1 MTIAHASRSVARTT
15 SKLAV
20 HSATQPD
27 LAGANQGAKAGCVR
41 QVWFWEMTYL
51 PAQGIGRRFYLDP
64 ILAWVAARVGGFTG
78 EAGDDSGCATSRVQ
92 RTALV
97 ERSHSL
103 ASKAALHGG
112 HNGGNSE
119 SHHCAR
125 DSEFPGDQTIRLTT
139 MRIRRQGLCR
149 SAFRH
154 REVRAGVLPSGSR
167 ESHTGTVLG
176 QRLRPL
182 ARHGTHAVVMF
193 AMTRPSNALPATI
206 TRCWRPAILLRARNS
221 GRGSRDPRKGSPI
234 ATVAVPSTTS
244 TSMPLAA

>member
-41 QVWFWEMTYL
+41 QVWFWDMTYL
-51 PAQGIGRRFYLDP
+51 PAQGIGRRFYLDLF
-64 ILAWVAARVGGFTG
+64 LAWVAARVGGFTG
-78 EAGDDSGCATSRVQ
+78 EAGDNSGCVQ

-103 ASKAALHGG
+103 ASKAALHGRQ
-112 HNGGNSE
+112 NGDNSE
-119 SHHCAR
+119 SRHRAR

-154 REVRAGVLPSGSR
+154 REVRAGVLRSGSR

-176 QRLRPL
+176 ERLRPL
-182 ARHGTHAVVMF
+182 TRHGTYAIVIF
-193 AMTRPSNALPATI
+193 AMTRPSSALPATI
-206 TRCWRPAILLRARNS
+206 ARCWRPAIRLRARNLA
-221 GRGSRDPRKGSPI
+221 RGSRDIRNWSPI
-234 ATVAVPSTTS
+234 ATVAAPSTTS
-244 TSMPLAA
+244 TNMPLAA